1 MHHTSIYVEI
11 RDIIDESDC
20 DHGDSLNIMLF
31 LFPIFSK
38 FFFSKKRHLSNS
50 TKYCQIFKILVS
62 IQSFSKFLLIDIMG
76 AHRTLHR
83 WWSP

>member
-38 FFFSKKRHLSNS
+38 FFFQKKDIYLTPPNIVR
-50 TKYCQIFKILVS
+50 
-62 IQSFSKFLLIDIMG
+62 FSK
-76 AHRTLHR
+76 
-83 WWSP
+83 S